1 MITLVGT
8 GHVFDIGS
16 RVRDEIRKRAPQ
28 IVAIELDPPRFH
40 ALRTKDQPQPAGAK
54 QHKAPFVY
62 RMLADFQKR
71 IASQYGTEAGAEMLA
86 AAEEAR
92 ALGVPLALIDK
103 DAQQTFQRLLSEM
116 RFSEKA
122 KLAGSAMAGLFLP
135 GKSIDKQVDEMQDD
149 YARYFD
155 EMGKRFPTVK
165 RVLLDE
171 RNEHMARAIIE
182 MAKTNERIVAVMG
195 DGHVD
200 GISAILQTQGLA
212 FETVRLKQL
221 RSAAPVGTATAT
233 ISLDIS
239 GESPPPR

>member
-16 RVRDEIRKRAPQ
+16 RVRDEIRKRGPQ
-28 IVAIELDPPRFH
+28 IVAIELDPPRYH
-40 ALRTKDQPQPAGAK
+40 ALRNKDAQQQAEGRA
-54 QHKAPFVY
+54 KAPFVY

-103 DAQQTFQRLLSEM
+103 NAQETFQRLLREM
-116 RFSEKA
+116 KFGEKI
-122 KLAGSAMAGLFLP
+122 KLAGSAMAGMFVP

-149 YARYFD
+149 YARYFG

-171 RNEHMARAIIE
+171 RNEHMARALVE
-182 MAKTNERIVAVMG
+182 MAKTQERIVAVMG

-200 GISAILQTQGLA
+200 GVSAILVAQGIAL
-212 FETVRLKQL
+212 ETVRLKEL
-221 RSAAPVGTATAT
+221 RAPAPPVGTASAT
-233 ISLDIS
+233 ITLDVS